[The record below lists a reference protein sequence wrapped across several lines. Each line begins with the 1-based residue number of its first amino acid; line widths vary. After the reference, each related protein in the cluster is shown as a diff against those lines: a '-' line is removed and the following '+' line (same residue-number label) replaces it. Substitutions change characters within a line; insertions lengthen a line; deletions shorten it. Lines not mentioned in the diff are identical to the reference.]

1 VEESSFPP
9 VSSAYTRLHQDRIQK
24 AFLISDLCE
33 EGGADMTKKA
43 TIKILLVEEC
53 AERADEEV
61 KNDILEE
68 LSKNIHV
75 IPWAAKIE
83 NVKITR
89 V

>member
-1 VEESSFPP
+1 
-9 VSSAYTRLHQDRIQK
+9 
-24 AFLISDLCE
+24 
-33 EGGADMTKKA
+33 MTKKA